1 LNEIQSYKYRE
12 DKDGNVLE
20 EPVDM
25 NNHLMDAMRY
35 ALEPLIK
42 QRPLNLKM
50 DLDFGRRASP
60 WRLR

>member
-1 LNEIQSYKYRE
+1 
-12 DKDGNVLE
+12 VLE

-42 QRPLNLKM
+42 SKKIDVKLN
-50 DLDFGRRASP
+50 LDFGRRVSP
-60 WRLR
+60 WRVS